1 MTQILG
7 DTKRLTR
14 RSLLLTLIPMSDE
27 QPKGRRTIEVGTTGR
42 TVAANLLRL
51 RNARNLTTRQLSA
64 ALERVG
70 RPIPPS
76 GITRMEKAERVVT
89 ADDLVALAVVFGV
102 SPSALLL
109 PLADRSDEPVE
120 VTGAGVVPAT
130 DAWEWAN
137 GRRPLKLT
145 TGKEQTEMLEHQLY
159 GLPQWLRDYRARLHS
174 NVERDFPGHVETNPN
189 TGLPVIVFRPEQ
201 EGGQGG
207 AGLD

>member
-1 MTQILG
+1 
-7 DTKRLTR
+7 
-14 RSLLLTLIPMSDE
+14 MSDE

-42 TVAANLLRL
+42 AVAANLLRL

-89 ADDLVALAVVFGV
+89 ADDLTALAAVLRV

-109 PLADRSDEPVE
+109 PLDDSPTSMID
-120 VTGAGVVPAT
+120 VTGAGNVPA
-130 DAWEWAN
+130 DVAWDWLD
-137 GRRPLKLT
+137 GKRPLELPSGDDLT
-145 TGKEQTEMLEHQLY
+145 PLLEYDLYARPPRRRGTWGALRGLIKWDESDPEGEGTQLAHQL
-159 GLPQWLRDYRARLHS
+159 RDEDPRA
-174 NVERDFPGHVETNPN
+174 ERGH
-189 TGLPVIVFRPEQ
+189 
-201 EGGQGG
+201 GG